1 MCLRKSVTISKL
13 SGNPTR
19 PELSH
24 GERRFLEQCEVIEM
38 EEFKVEPLSAV
49 KDEVLDLISSWIK
62 VDESMYGF
70 GQFNHLR

>member
-1 MCLRKSVTISKL
+1 MCLRKSVTVSKL
-13 SGNPTR
+13 SGNSTR
-19 PELSH
+19 PELSR

-62 VDESMYGF
+62 VDESMYDF
-70 GQFNHLR
+70 WNDVK